1 MTALRDR
8 LAEMMYVAACAAGL
22 VVDLRPWSKLEA
34 QVRRRWCRVA
44 LDLRTS
50 EEWQAREAVVDAA
63 TQLDAAIY
71 SLKREHELH
80 ADEIA
85 LHEALARL
93 VAARGEEV
101 ARD

>member
-1 MTALRDR
+1 MGDPMTAPLGDR
-8 LAEMMYVAACAAGL
+8 LAAIFESVSAPSEAAL
-22 VVDLRPWSKLEA
+22 WP
-34 QVRRRWCRVA
+34 A
-44 LDLRTS
+44 LADALLAS
-50 EEWQAREAVVDAA
+50 EEWRAREAVVDAA

-93 VAARGEEV
+93 DAVRGEEKE
-101 ARD
+101 